1 LQGLPSDSTLAS
13 QGLWPLGAYALL
25 VLAMLVA
32 VIVISALV
40 GPRHSARRRD
50 LPYESG
56 VPPTGSAALRFPV
69 HFYVIALAFLIFD
82 LEAAFLFAWAVA
94 AREVGWLGYIELV
107 VFIVMLLAG
116 LVYLWAKGALDWGAS
131 PANAAASALASTSTS
146 ATGEIDR

>member
-1 LQGLPSDSTLAS
+1 LGLPSESTLAS
-13 QGLWPLGAYALL
+13 QELWPLGVYALL

-32 VIVISALV
+32 VVVISALV
-40 GPRHSARRRD
+40 GPRHSAKRRD

-56 VPPTGSAALRFPV
+56 VPPTGTAALRFPV
-69 HFYVIALAFLIFD
+69 HFYVVALAFLIFD

-116 LVYLWAKGALDWGAS
+116 LAYLWAKGALDWGAAPVS
-131 PANAAASALASTSTS
+131 SAASGSAS
-146 ATGEIDR
+146 ATGEIDG